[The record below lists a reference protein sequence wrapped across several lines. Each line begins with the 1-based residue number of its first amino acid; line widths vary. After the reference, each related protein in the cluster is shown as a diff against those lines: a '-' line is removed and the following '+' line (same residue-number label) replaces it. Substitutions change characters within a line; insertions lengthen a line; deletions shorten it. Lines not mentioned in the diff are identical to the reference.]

1 MAHTHWQQAANR
13 PQGLCESAQARARSA
28 ISSSR
33 GISTQVC
40 SVATEIEIEL
50 DVLLHQM
57 TNEKKSSNTIR
68 SYKQQYRKLREYL
81 KKDVSS
87 VSQAMIIQSIDKI
100 TENSNSRAALLNIGI
115 VVRKTYEKAVEL
127 MEKRRVEG
135 AAEAAQ
141 QQ

>member
-1 MAHTHWQQAANR
+1 
-13 PQGLCESAQARARSA
+13 
-28 ISSSR
+28 
-33 GISTQVC
+33 
-40 SVATEIEIEL
+40 
-50 DVLLHQM
+50 
-57 TNEKKSSNTIR
+57 
-68 SYKQQYRKLREYL
+68 
-81 KKDVSS
+81 
-87 VSQAMIIQSIDKI
+87 MIIQSIDKI